1 MTRRFLALNLIV
13 VLLAPWLAA
22 LSGAAAPVV
31 PCPMHRSGEASSHTY
46 AGGVVPQH
54 HAGAEHS
61 RSPHHGTTARGCNCA
76 GECGRSGAP
85 FSLSDRELVA
95 AALVAMP
102 HAIVIPEQP
111 EFASPGGLLP
121 LATGPP
127 QRLRI

>member
-1 MTRRFLALNLIV
+1 MRRLIAIPLIV

-31 PCPMHRSGEASSHTY
+31 PCPMHRSGDAASHSH
-46 AGGVVPQH
+46 ASGVVLEHQ
-54 HAGAEHS
+54 AGAEHS
-61 RSPHHGTTARGCNCA
+61 GGSHHKTTARGCNCA

-95 AALVAMP
+95 VVSVAMP
-102 HAIVIPEQP
+102 DAIVAAEQP
-111 EFASPGGLLP
+111 DVASPARLLP